1 MDSQGFVKS
10 IRQKLEPIAPVVLPA
25 MIKKQLEVVGATE
38 YNLTPELTK
47 QFIKRME
54 LALQMFLGP
63 DGTKMA
69 HQMMLKE
76 FRRCAPQYFKEQSL
90 I

>member
-1 MDSQGFVKS
+1 MDSQGFVQSVKS
-10 IRQKLEPIAPVVLPA
+10 KLEPIAPIVLPA
-25 MIKKQLEVVGATE
+25 MIKKQLKEVGATE
-38 YNLTPELTK
+38 YNLTPQLAE

-54 LALQMFLGP
+54 QALQMFLGP
-63 DGTKMA
+63 SGTKMA

-76 FRRCAPQYFKEQSL
+76 FRRCAPKHFEDQAL